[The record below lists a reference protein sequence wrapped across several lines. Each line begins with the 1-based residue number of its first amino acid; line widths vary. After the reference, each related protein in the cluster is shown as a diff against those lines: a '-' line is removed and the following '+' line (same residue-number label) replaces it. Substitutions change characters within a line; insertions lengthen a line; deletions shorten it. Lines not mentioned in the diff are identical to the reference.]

1 MQSAK
6 EHSKMVDL
14 FIASRIKKPLVGL
27 VLFGSVAG
35 CSSKD
40 GDFVNGTPNDT
51 TSTGGSSNHMT
62 ISGVSGS
69 SSITTGNEIDIGV
82 GGTTGSSTS
91 VESVWPPTQCS
102 KSPVE
107 GALGAY
113 CLGPSFAEAT
123 NTPINENSNGTTG
136 CGTTLWGLV
145 RDFVSYNAALAA
157 NNNNALSVAGTSP
170 DFGNYCCNVVKGM
183 VAAELGAD
191 SKPVYTGVGAA
202 QNMMT
207 DQAHFDQWYRNVT
220 DVNEPYYVAFR
231 LDSDG
236 NGNFTFSAADST
248 HQYFP
253 VDGAG
258 WDSTTSTSHNYSFTT
273 EIHTKFVYRGGE
285 VFTFTGDDDL
295 WVFINRKLAIDLG
308 GVHIASS
315 ESISLD
321 EHKDELGIVVGEVY
335 QMDLFNAERHP
346 SDSNFRIDTS
356 MRFVDCGEQPP
367 IQ

>member
-1 MQSAK
+1 
-6 EHSKMVDL
+6 
-14 FIASRIKKPLVGL
+14 
-27 VLFGSVAG
+27 
-35 CSSKD
+35 
-40 GDFVNGTPNDT
+40 
-51 TSTGGSSNHMT
+51 
-62 ISGVSGS
+62 
-69 SSITTGNEIDIGV
+69 
-82 GGTTGSSTS
+82 
-91 VESVWPPTQCS
+91 
-102 KSPVE
+102 
-107 GALGAY
+107 
-113 CLGPSFAEAT
+113 
-123 NTPINENSNGTTG
+123 
-136 CGTTLWGLV
+136 
-145 RDFVSYNAALAA
+145 
-157 NNNNALSVAGTSP
+157 
-170 DFGNYCCNVVKGM
+170 
-183 VAAELGAD
+183 
-191 SKPVYTGVGAA
+191 
-202 QNMMT
+202 MMT

-236 NGNFTFSAADST
+236 AGKFTFSAADST

-258 WDSTTSTSHNYSFTT
+258 WDSATSTSHNYSFTT
-273 EIHTKFVYRGGE
+273 EIHTKFIYRGGE

-321 EHKDELGIVVGEVY
+321 ELGLVVGEVY

>member
-1 MQSAK
+1 MIDPF
-6 EHSKMVDL
+6 MT
-14 FIASRIKKPLVGL
+14 SRIQKSLIALGV
-27 VLFGSVAG
+27 FGCVIG
-35 CSSKD
+35 CSSKED
-40 GDFVNGTPNDT
+40 NFLNETPRDRA
-51 TSTGGSSNHMT
+51 TGGSSNLT
-62 ISGVSGS
+62 TTSGVSGS
-69 SSITTGNEIDIGV
+69 SGISTGSEIDIGV
-82 GGTTGSSTS
+82 GGTTGSPNST
-91 VESVWPPTQCS
+91 ESVWPPTQCT

-145 RDFVSYNAALAA
+145 RDFVSYSATLAA
-157 NNNNALSVAGTSP
+157 NNNNNLSVAGTSP

-183 VAAELGAD
+183 VEAELGAD
-191 SKPVYTGVGAA
+191 NKPVYTGVGAA

-258 WDSTTSTSHNYSFTT
+258 WDSATSTSHNFSFTT
-273 EIHTKFVYRGGE
+273 EIHTKFIYRGGE

-308 GVHIASS
+308 GVHSASS
-315 ESISLD
+315 ESIALD
-321 EHKDELGIVVGEVY
+321 EYKEKLGIVVGEVY

-346 SDSNFRIDTS
+346 GDSNFRIDTS